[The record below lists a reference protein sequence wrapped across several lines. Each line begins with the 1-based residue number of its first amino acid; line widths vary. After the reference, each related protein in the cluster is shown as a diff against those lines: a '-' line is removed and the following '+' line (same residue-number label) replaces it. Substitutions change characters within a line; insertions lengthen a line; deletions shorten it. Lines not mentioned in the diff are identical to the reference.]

1 MDSPTISST
10 LCVCGFWTV
19 NLDFEFIL
27 MFNSQFF
34 CVDPCNNPRAA
45 IRIGGISLRLMNIS
59 TVVALEDVSA
69 CWVFP
74 FMAYLGL
81 SFLNFLLLL

>member
-1 MDSPTISST
+1 MDSPSISYT
-10 LCVCGFWTV
+10 LCVCGSWSL

-27 MFNSQFF
+27 MFSSQFF

-45 IRIGGISLRLMNIS
+45 IRIAGASLRLVDIS

-69 CWVFP
+69 CWAFP

-81 SFLNFLLLL
+81 SFLDFLLLL